1 MCKLRWWRR
10 FVGLSGS
17 SGIGLVLK
25 KKKLINSHV
34 DLVIYACVFIR
45 YWAGLHGEDDRAV
58 LQAGADTLQQNA
70 LADAAAM
77 DVAPV
82 PFLGLPAIPGG
93 HAHEAPE
100 LERGREKRRRT

>member
-1 MCKLRWWRR
+1 MVVAAICWAIWKLRNRA
-10 FVGLSGS
+10 FFE
-17 SGIGLVLK
+17 
-25 KKKLINSHV
+25 KKLINSPV

-45 YWAGLHGEDDRAV
+45 YWAGLHGEEDRAV

-70 LADAAAM
+70 LADAVTM

-93 HAHEAPE
+93 HTHEAPE